1 MTFPNQLYPEFSRE
15 PALFWMIIISIGVHL
30 AVFIG
35 ALVLPELDTSR
46 KTFAPVYTVDL
57 VSLPAPASQPSASAP
72 ASQAPALEE
81 KAISLPDKAAR
92 LPETP
97 AVKEPEP
104 IPIIKKK
111 RSKKIRVKEPPT
123 EKRIEEQL
131 KRLEKDEKKKNTAV
145 AQKSLDQAL
154 NRLRAQESGNGSTK
168 GGGQIGLR
176 LQLWKTRVWNKVRG
190 NWSYPE
196 VMAAKDRDFE
206 AVVQVSV
213 TRSGK
218 IRTYKLIRPSGN
230 AVFDQSVIRAV
241 RLSEPFPP
249 FPEGYLKRFDVLELR
264 FTLAELA
271 GSS

>member
-15 PALFWMIIISIGVHL
+15 PALLWMIIISIGVHL
-30 AVFIG
+30 AIFIG
-35 ALVLPELDTSR
+35 SLVLPELDTSR

-57 VSLPAPASQPSASAP
+57 VSLPAPASPPSSSTP
-72 ASQAPALEE
+72 ASQAPAVEE

-97 AVKEPEP
+97 VVKEPEP

-111 RSKKIRVKEPPT
+111 RSQKIKVKEPPT

-131 KRLEKDEKKKNTAV
+131 KRLEKVEEKKNQAV
-145 AQKSLDQAL
+145 AQKNLDQAL
-154 NRLRAQESGNGSTK
+154 NRLRAEESSTGPAE

-196 VMAAKDRDFE
+196 ILAAKQREFE

-213 TRSGK
+213 TREGK
-218 IRTYKLIRPSGN
+218 IRTYKLIKPSGN